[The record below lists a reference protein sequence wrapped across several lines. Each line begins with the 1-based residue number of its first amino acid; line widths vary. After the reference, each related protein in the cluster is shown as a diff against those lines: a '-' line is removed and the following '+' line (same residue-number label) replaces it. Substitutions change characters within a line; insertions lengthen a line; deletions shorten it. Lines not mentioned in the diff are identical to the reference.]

1 MCVRIGVSDKRYQI
15 DRYQGHAPS
24 KHARM
29 HERTMR
35 FVRFFFF
42 FFFLWNRGE
51 GSIMR
56 ETPRKGALS
65 LSLSLLCVPGHASC
79 RAPEEHFE
87 NEPITICVRLSRLRY
102 PIRIIAARE
111 ITCKL

>member
-1 MCVRIGVSDKRYQI
+1 MSTHG
-15 DRYQGHAPS
+15 
-24 KHARM
+24 
-29 HERTMR
+29 RTIEIR
-35 FVRFFFF
+35 TIVVFSR
-42 FFFLWNRGE
+42 RGE

-56 ETPRKGALS
+56 ETPRKGAL
-65 LSLSLLCVPGHASC
+65 LSRVRPWSY